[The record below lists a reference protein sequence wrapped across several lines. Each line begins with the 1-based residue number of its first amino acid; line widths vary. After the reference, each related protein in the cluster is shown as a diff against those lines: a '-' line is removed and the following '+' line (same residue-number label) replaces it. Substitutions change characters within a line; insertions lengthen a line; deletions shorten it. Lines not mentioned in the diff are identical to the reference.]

1 VTALW
6 DWIESKLARV
16 TTSGEIIREIDGFR
30 AIAIGMVILHHLLA
44 LYLQNTGRF
53 GYVLIPAAW
62 STLRAADPV
71 IRALYPSF
79 LGVQLFFVI
88 SGFVLGLPFAR
99 HYLRGHEKPQPRAYF
114 LRRVTRLE
122 PPYILAAT
130 VFFVAR
136 CFTGNVLDLLPHFVA
151 TLFYS
156 HSILYGAPSVIEGIF
171 WSLEVEVQFYILA
184 PLLAMLFSIRNAV
197 ARRFV
202 LVAIIYGWAM
212 LASQVTAVT
221 SSRLS
226 LTLVGYGHYFM
237 AGFLL
242 VEVYL
247 SWLED
252 RAFTPSELWDF
263 VAVACGVALN
273 AVYWTN
279 QSWRYVWTMPFII
292 VLLYV
297 ALFRGRFGGPL
308 MRARPVYL
316 IGGMCYTTYLYHI
329 GLLGILSA
337 QSMKLWNASIPF
349 AADLAVQGLALVPV
363 VLAICA
369 VIYYYTEKPFMVKRW
384 H

>member
-53 GYVLIPAAW
+53 GHVLVPAAW

-99 HYLRGHEKPQPRAYF
+99 HYLRGHKKPQPRAYF

-136 CFTGNVLDLLPHFVA
+136 CFTGNVLDLLPHFAA

-156 HSILYGAPSVIEGIF
+156 HSIIYGAPSVIEGIF

-184 PLLAMLFSIRNAV
+184 PLLAMLFSIRHAV

-242 VEVYL
+242 VEIYL

-329 GLLGILSA
+329 GLLGIFSA

>member
-53 GYVLIPAAW
+53 GYVLVPAAW
-62 STLRAADPV
+62 STLRAIDPT

-99 HYLRGHEKPQPRAYF
+99 HYLRGHKKPRPRAYF

-156 HSILYGAPSVIEGIF
+156 HSIVYGVPSVIEGIF

-184 PLLAMLFSIRNAV
+184 PLLAMLFSIRNTAV
-197 ARRFV
+197 RRLV

-237 AGFLL
+237 AGFLF
-242 VEVYL
+242 VEIYL

-279 QSWRYVWTMPFII
+279 QPWRYVWTMPFII

-329 GLLGILSA
+329 GLLGILSE
-337 QSMKLWNASIPF
+337 QSMKLWNESIPF
-349 AADLAVQGLALVPV
+349 AADLAMQGLALVPV
-363 VLAICA
+363 VLVICA

>member
-1 VTALW
+1 MTALW

-99 HYLRGHEKPQPRAYF
+99 HYLRGHKKPQPRAYF

-329 GLLGILSA
+329 GLLGIVSA

>member
-99 HYLRGHEKPQPRAYF
+99 HYLRGHKKPQPRAYF

-329 GLLGILSA
+329 GLLGIVSA

>member
-1 VTALW
+1 MTALW

-99 HYLRGHEKPQPRAYF
+99 HYLRGHKKPQPRAYF

>member
-99 HYLRGHEKPQPRAYF
+99 HYLRGHKKPQPRAYF

>member
-1 VTALW
+1 MTAFW

-53 GYVLIPAAW
+53 GYVLVPAAW

-99 HYLRGHEKPQPRAYF
+99 HYLRGRNKPQPRAYF
-114 LRRVTRLE
+114 LRRLTRLE

-130 VFFVAR
+130 VFFAAR
-136 CFTGNVLDLLPHFVA
+136 CFTGNWLDLLPHFAA

-156 HSILYGAPSVIEGIF
+156 HSIIYGAPSVIEGIF

-184 PLLAMLFSIRNAV
+184 PLLAMLFAIRNAL
-197 ARRFV
+197 ARRLL
-202 LVAIIYGWAM
+202 LVAIIYGWAL

-226 LTLVGYGHYFM
+226 LTLAGYGHYFM
-237 AGFLL
+237 AGFLF
-242 VEVYL
+242 VEIYL

-252 RAFTPSELWDF
+252 RAFVPSFIWDG
-263 VAVACGVALN
+263 VAVACGLALN
-273 AVYWTN
+273 AVYWVD
-279 QSWRYVWTMPFII
+279 QSWRYVWTMPFTI

-337 QSMKLWNASIPF
+337 QSMKLWSAAIPF
-349 AADLAVQGLALVPV
+349 AADLALQGLALVPI
-363 VLAICA
+363 VLAICS

-384 H
+384 R